1 MGTRFPNLG
10 RLRSPASPGRAR
22 KPLKRRRARRG
33 TPIAARGGGRLDESR
48 AKQYVRCPP
57 PGDGGPGG
65 ALPPFRFFLPSEY
78 TNIGRPPSTD
88 CRVVGQDSEVVAIST
103 TPDAHGRPT

>member
-10 RLRSPASPGRAR
+10 RVPRLASPGRAR

-57 PGDGGPGG
+57 PGEGGP
-65 ALPPFRFFLPSEY
+65 AQ
-78 TNIGRPPSTD
+78 GRPRLIFSPPSLYINRGVPPD
-88 CRVVGQDSEVVAIST
+88 QVPSRVRSLRTGVT
-103 TPDAHGRPT
+103 